1 MLDMI
6 LLKNKAQTFAEKLLQ
21 EHNDMI
27 YEFSNKASKMLIE
40 SLQQHINNKYASAQ
54 SNVIDNDT
62 VRLFVSS
69 DASSINFVFG
79 GHYYYD
85 YNWDYKYSDHLC
97 YKLNDYNY
105 NVLSNTESYKKLGL
119 VYSISSLI
127 ITHLEQLH
135 IPNIYNINLDIKSDY
150 NNSSKQIYFDIAF
163 WGDISI
169 YLTYET
175 LNRFRTL

>member
-69 DASSINFVFG
+69 IMYPRN
-79 GHYYYD
+79 
-85 YNWDYKYSDHLC
+85 
-97 YKLNDYNY
+97 
-105 NVLSNTESYKKLGL
+105 
-119 VYSISSLI
+119 
-127 ITHLEQLH
+127 
-135 IPNIYNINLDIKSDY
+135 
-150 NNSSKQIYFDIAF
+150 
-163 WGDISI
+163 
-169 YLTYET
+169 
-175 LNRFRTL
+175 